1 MAEHLSS
8 PEFYIQTGVV
18 AAALVIGCLAAI
30 YIVRHVG
37 IFREEPAWGTLHDL
51 RSALHRARAL
61 MQPLSA
67 AIALGIAAAICDA
80 IIGEAWLVRGAQ
92 GIAFIFVVYSIA
104 RHLLRDGTIIGL
116 LKWVG
121 LPIALLY
128 SVG

>member
-1 MAEHLSS
+1 
-8 PEFYIQTGVV
+8 
-18 AAALVIGCLAAI
+18 
-30 YIVRHVG
+30 
-37 IFREEPAWGTLHDL
+37 
-51 RSALHRARAL
+51 

-67 AIALGIAAAICDA
+67 AIALGIAAAICGA

-92 GIAFIFVVYSIA
+92 RIAFIFVVYSIA